1 MGGEQLG
8 SVQVEDNVGER
19 VTGFISLR
27 ECEEDINLKAKDLKA
42 ADLIQRINSFENQI
56 HGRKEFQNE
65 LMVH

>member
-1 MGGEQLG
+1 M
-8 SVQVEDNVGER
+8 EDNVGES

-27 ECEEDINLKAKDLKA
+27 ECEEDNINLKAKDLKA

>member
-27 ECEEDINLKAKDLKA
+27 EYEEDINLKAKDLKA

-56 HGRKEFQNE
+56 HGRKEF
-65 LMVH
+65 